1 MPLSADAPSTWHV
14 DLLAGHGE
22 SHHRYGSSAFL
33 DVVGAPRTL
42 AKGFAVSP
50 MFTAGAVESLRDGDR
65 TVWLAAAGGRVQ
77 LWRGF
82 FAGFELAGVSS
93 TSHAFSSSYQF
104 VTSLGWHW
112 TRGLVQLRHIS
123 NAGLEGRNYGYTT
136 LLAGVT
142 FR

>member
-1 MPLSADAPSTWHV
+1 MAQRRGEMAYHGVAETPVVVEQHLEVGAVPDRDLQVGDGAHRSDAPIEAEQHR
-14 DLLAGHGE
+14 LADE
-22 SHHRYGSSAFL
+22 
-33 DVVGAPRTL
+33 V
-42 AKGFAVSP
+42 
-50 MFTAGAVESLRDGDR
+50 
-65 TVWLAAAGGRVQ
+65 
-77 LWRGF
+77 
-82 FAGFELAGVSS
+82 AGFELAGVSS

-112 TRGLVQLRHIS
+112 THGLVQLRHIS